1 MLLGACT
8 PGGVFGAGVIKRG
21 SKLMAVGT
29 EEAGDRHP
37 TRFRAW
43 PRFARLVAALAALL
57 MIGPGLAQ
65 PAQAQ
70 AAGAKVAL
78 VIANSRYQSYR
89 PLANPASDARLMQQ
103 TFQSL
108 GFVVTLVE
116 NADRATMVRALKD
129 FGVRARGAD
138 MATVYYAGH
147 GIEVKNVNYLI
158 PVDAQLK
165 DETDAELEAVPLETV
180 LAYIQSA
187 HRLRLIILDACREN
201 PFAATMQTAGGAT
214 RSLGASRGLMPIEPG
229 GQSLVLYAA
238 KAGSLAAD
246 GDSGNSPF
254 ARALSAR
261 LAEPGVEIGMT
272 LRRVRDDVMRQTQ
285 NRQEPF
291 TYGSLS
297 SDAIY
302 LKQSVAP
309 VSAAAVATPSAPPS
323 ASAALPLATAVAYA
337 PAVSRL
343 VGTAQRA
350 GLSLRLTDDGTG
362 LLVTS
367 VSSRGPAFGQVFEGD
382 VITAINFQKTRGD
395 VDAAQQ
401 IDGAL
406 ATGRAQ
412 LLVRRGPSTATVV
425 LRPN

>member
-1 MLLGACT
+1 MAEGAVRARDRY
-8 PGGVFGAGVIKRG
+8 PLPRWQRAAGVI
-21 SKLMAVGT
+21 
-29 EEAGDRHP
+29 
-37 TRFRAW
+37 
-43 PRFARLVAALAALL
+43 AALL
-57 MIGPGLAQ
+57 FIICGLVQ

-78 VIANSRYQSYR
+78 VIANARYQSYR

-108 GFVVTLVE
+108 GFTVTLVE

-180 LAYIQSA
+180 LSYIKSA
-187 HRLRLIILDACREN
+187 RTLRLIILDACREN
-201 PFAATMQTAGGAT
+201 PFAATMQTASGST
-214 RSLGASRGLMPIEPG
+214 RSLGMSRGLMPIEPG

-246 GDSGNSPF
+246 GDTGNSPF

-272 LRRVRDDVMRQTQ
+272 LRRVRDDVMRQTH

-309 VSAAAVATPSAPPS
+309 VSAAALASPVAPVSSSAVPP
-323 ASAALPLATAVAYA
+323 AAMTFSPPPA
-337 PAVSRL
+337 PTVTRM

-350 GLSLRLTDDGTG
+350 GLSLRLTDDGAG
-362 LLVTS
+362 LLVTG
-367 VSSRGPAFGQVFEGD
+367 VSSRGPAYGQVFEGD

-401 IDGAL
+401 LDGAL
-406 ATGRAQ
+406 AAGRAQ

-425 LRPN
+425 LRSN